1 MAAVSLHASSS
12 PQTRACKLTPPG
24 FSIGNTNSPFYNGQH
39 FADAQDVIVVTVN
52 YRINIFGFPGAPG
65 ETQNLGLR
73 DQRAAVE
80 WVRNNI
86 AKFGGDAK
94 RIVLAG
100 QSSGGVSADYW
111 AYAYESDPIAAG
123 LVLVSGTAF
132 SFPLNA
138 AGVLDRNWNTVVAA
152 VGCNTTIPADAAAT
166 MACMRAASW
175 TAIKAAA
182 ATIKPAASTS
192 VLRSIPAFY
201 PQVDNQLV
209 FPDYPARTAAGRFAR
224 VPILAG
230 NNDNEAGYYRIP
242 AYGNGVVPTAAQVAA
257 FHLESFTCPVAASA
271 AARRARAV
279 PAWVYRYL
287 ADWENTRLYPGSGAY
302 HGVDLHMVFG
312 GSEAVSGI
320 AASAEQQALVDVVQR
335 AWYTFARDPK
345 AGLTRDLGWP
355 QWQPGHSTVV
365 ELGLDNS
372 AKPRF
377 VDPAVYDATC
387 GNVTLGSLGVPVV

>member
-1 MAAVSLHASSS
+1 M
-12 PQTRACKLTPPG
+12 
-24 FSIGNTNSPFYNGQH
+24 
-39 FADAQDVIVVTVN
+39 TVN

-86 AKFGGDAK
+86 ANFGGDAK
-94 RIVLAG
+94 RIILAG

-138 AGVLDRNWNTVVAA
+138 PGVLDRNWNTVVAA
-152 VGCNTTIPADAAAT
+152 VGCNTTTPSDPAAT

-182 ATIKPAASTS
+182 AAIKPAASTS

-209 FPDYPARTAAGRFAR
+209 FPDYPERTSSGRFAR
-224 VPILAG
+224 LPILAG

-242 AYGNGVVPTAAQVAA
+242 AYGNGGVVPTPAQVAA
-257 FHLESFTCPVAASA
+257 FHLESFTCPAAASA

-279 PAWVYRYL
+279 PAWVYRYH

-312 GSEAVSGI
+312 GSEEVSGI
-320 AASAEQQALVDVVQR
+320 AASAEQKALVDVVQR
-335 AWYTFARDPK
+335 AWYAFARDPQV
-345 AGLTRDLGWP
+345 GLKRDLGWP
-355 QWQPGHSTVV
+355 QWQPGQSTVV

-372 AKPRF
+372 AGTRF

-387 GNVTLGSLGVPVV
+387 VNVTLGSLGVPAA